1 MPVNFNNNATIEGA
15 NSAFR
20 IKDSSGTTLFEQ
32 GVAAYGGQNFGYY
45 LSDQRPGFV
54 AGRASDPGSWVS
66 ITDAAYSKVND
77 YCTTTTYNKG
87 SCYNTSTTRFTCPVD
102 GPYLFIFSAYMY
114 TATYAH
120 PIFAVNGNVS
130 LRRPS
135 SVIRM
140 RGHGMVANYQQDMQM
155 EEIINCVAGDYV
167 EAYSYSGAATTYHYP
182 FYDLFMGVFV
192 G

>member
-1 MPVNFNNNATIEGA
+1 MPILFPNGNIEG
-15 NSAFR
+15 NSGVFR
-20 IKDSSGTTLFEQ
+20 IRNSSGTNIFEQ
-32 GVAAYGGQNFGYY
+32 GVATYSGNNFGYY

-54 AGRASDPGSWVS
+54 AGRASDPGYIALSNAV
-66 ITDAAYSKVND
+66 YSKVND
-77 YCTTTTYNKG
+77 YCNTTSYNKG
-87 SCYNTSTTRFTCPVD
+87 SFYNTSTTRFTCPVD
-102 GPYLFIFSAYMY
+102 GPYLFIFTSYMY

-130 LRRPS
+130 ARRPNA
-135 SVIRM
+135 VIRM

-167 EAYSYSGAATTYHYP
+167 EAYSYSGGATTYHYP
-182 FYDLFMGVFV
+182 FYSLFMGVFV

>member
-1 MPVNFNNNATIEGA
+1 MAVILGNGSSIEGGS
-15 NSAFR
+15 SAFR
-20 IKDSSGTTLFEQ
+20 IKNSSGTNLFEQ
-32 GVAAYGGQNFGYY
+32 GVTTYGGQNFGYY
-45 LSDQRPGFV
+45 LSDQRPGFI
-54 AGRASDPGSWVS
+54 AGRTTDPGSWIA
-66 ITDAAYSKVND
+66 ITNAAYSKQND
-77 YCTTTTYNKG
+77 YCVNTSYNKG

-102 GPYLFIFSAYMY
+102 GPYLFIWTAYMY

-120 PIFAVNGNVS
+120 PIFAVNANIS
-130 LRRPS
+130 LRRPNA
-135 SVIRM
+135 VIRM

-167 EAYSYSGAATTYHYP
+167 EAYSYSGGATTYRYP